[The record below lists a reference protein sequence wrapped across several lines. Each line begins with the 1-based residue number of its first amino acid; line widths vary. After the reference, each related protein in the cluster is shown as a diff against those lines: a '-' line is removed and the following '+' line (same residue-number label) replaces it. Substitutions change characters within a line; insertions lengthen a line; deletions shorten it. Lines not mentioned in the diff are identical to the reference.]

1 MGRIMEVAVKYK
13 CVMLVDDNPLDNL
26 INSQLIG
33 SAGFALKI
41 NKHENAKDT
50 LEFLRN
56 ASDDELPE
64 LIFLDIIMPGMDGFQ
79 FLDEFE
85 KLNENVLKKCKII
98 LLSTSDSFKDLNRA
112 NKNRLVKKFL
122 NKPLTLEM
130 LSAIQI

>member
-1 MGRIMEVAVKYK
+1 MEVAVKYK

-41 NKHENAKDT
+41 DKHENAKDT

>member
-1 MGRIMEVAVKYK
+1 MEVAVKYK

-33 SAGFALKI
+33 NAGFALKI
-41 NKHENAKDT
+41 DKHENAKDT